1 MATANDLLTRAIDE
15 TKHLNHNEIFLVRD
29 LFKGYEWNRISR
41 SDRLLLGTLF
51 LNYVHTTGMN
61 EARFSNIFIEKRA
74 STCPQSLEKSRLF
87 SYALL
92 VSECENF
99 QNMKRIFLR
108 KVVI

>member
-51 LNYVHTTGMN
+51 LNYVHTTGTYTSSILN
-61 EARFSNIFIEKRA
+61 
-74 STCPQSLEKSRLF
+74 
-87 SYALL
+87 
-92 VSECENF
+92 
-99 QNMKRIFLR
+99 
-108 KVVI
+108 